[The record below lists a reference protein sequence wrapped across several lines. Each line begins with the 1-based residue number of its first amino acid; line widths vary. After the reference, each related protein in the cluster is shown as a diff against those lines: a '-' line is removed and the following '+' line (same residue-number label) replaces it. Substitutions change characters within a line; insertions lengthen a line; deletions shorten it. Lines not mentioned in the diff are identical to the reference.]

1 MNAGR
6 WFSRAASGL
15 LPLFLACGA
24 PADRFVERP
33 GEPIAREFAADDP
46 EMAAAI
52 AAARASA
59 GSLIE
64 RLRSLQAEGAAVSVK
79 VPLQVGDRVEHLWL
93 SELDFRDGVFHGNI
107 ANLPIG
113 EGAWSLGDAVAV
125 KPEEISDW
133 MVVRD
138 RALYGGFTIIV
149 VRRRLSE
156 EQRREF
162 DASVDFVTPSSA
174 RTFE

>member
-1 MNAGR
+1 
-6 WFSRAASGL
+6 L
-15 LPLFLACGA
+15 LACGA
-24 PADRFVERP
+24 PADRIIERP
-33 GEPIAREFAADDP
+33 GEPIAREFEASDP

-52 AAARASA
+52 AAARASV

-64 RLRSLQAEGAAVSVK
+64 RLRSLRAEGADVSVK
-79 VPLQVGDRVEHLWL
+79 VPLQIKDRVEHLWL
-93 SELDFRDGVFHGNI
+93 HDLDFRDGAFHGNI
-107 ANLPIG
+107 ANLPVG
-113 EGAWSLGDAVAV
+113 DGGWSLGDAVAA

-138 RALYGGFTIIV
+138 GTLYGGFTIVV